1 LMTLV
6 IAGFVRGLSVG
17 DVEVSLADVSDR
29 R

>member
-1 LMTLV
+1 V